1 AEQPATQ
8 NERARAIA
16 AGGSRQDQIMYA
28 GLPPA
33 LLPKGLRAALSTP
46 QSGVN
51 TPSRRHSS
59 NTAAAASSDRF
70 SDFVRGMV
78 RGTRGHRET
87 TAAIASKLE
96 GKVVYLDS
104 LASGQTEAQS
114 AGARAERQAGR
125 ATKRGLSGKCCK
137 QMGLNAL
144 EARNGGSIPFR
155 DLLGLHGVWKNYAAR
170 LVSKYSSHKVLQQR
184 ILSADLQGCY
194 LTVSRA
200 SASSLVNVAGIVLRE
215 TANTFQLVTPA
226 GKTLTILKRSCAV
239 RLAFGDRVVTLD
251 GGALMGRR
259 GGGARQ
265 QQKGGKGRGPGPGG
279 GSDDPAAL
287 PLPTAAL

>member
-1 AEQPATQ
+1 
-8 NERARAIA
+8 
-16 AGGSRQDQIMYA
+16 MYTR
-28 GLPPA
+28 LHPA
-33 LLPKGLRAALSTP
+33 LLPKGLRAVLQSTP
-46 QSGVN
+46 SQRGSSSSSS
-51 TPSRRHSS
+51 SR
-59 NTAAAASSDRF
+59 TEAASLARF
-70 SDFVRGMV
+70 SDFVRGV
-78 RGTRGHRET
+78 VGGTRGHRET

-96 GKVVYLDS
+96 GKMFYLES
-104 LASGQTEAQS
+104 FASGQTEAQS

-125 ATKRGLSGKCCK
+125 AAKRGLSGKRCK

-155 DLLGLHGVWKNYAAR
+155 DLLGLHGVWKNYAAT
-170 LVSKYSSHKVLQQR
+170 LVSKVSSQKVLQQR

-200 SASSLVNVAGIVLRE
+200 STSTLVNVAGIVLRE

-226 GKTLTILKRSCAV
+226 GKTLTIPKRSCAV
-239 RLAFGDRVVTLD
+239 RLAFGDQAVTLD
-251 GGALMGRR
+251 GGALMGRW
-259 GGGARQ
+259 GGGGGRQ
-265 QQKGGKGRGPGPGG
+265 QRKTGKGRGPWAGG